1 MISNRNEFQFC
12 AASSLLFRENYFQV
26 FLSPSSFDRL
36 PSLDESFKQHLS
48 YYNIFAWSTTKSSRV
63 ICFPRYEFHQLN
75 SWLESSVCVILLSVG
90 GVLAEASSYELCIPR
105 SISRFIHCNRS
116 RRHPVINNHNKYF
129 TIILKCRHSMNRSI
143 CKYPFTLTRM
153 RNHVCYRIFNHG
165 WMFYANLLWITTKHI

>member
-1 MISNRNEFQFC
+1 MCSFK
-12 AASSLLFRENYFQV
+12 
-26 FLSPSSFDRL
+26 SSFPRKL
-36 PSLDESFKQHLS
+36 FSGFSFAFFFWPVAKSRWIIQPTLVVLQYFCVIYNQVVSCYLLS
-48 YYNIFAWSTTKSSRV
+48 AIWISSTK
-63 ICFPRYEFHQLN
+63 
-75 SWLESSVCVILLSVG
+75 LESSVCVILLSVG
-90 GVLAEASSYELCIPR
+90 GVLAEASSYELCISR